1 MFGRWKTS
9 RYRKIYIWPCYAFIT
24 YVYDLIK
31 GLPAFLSSIS
41 CSRSTY
47 CITIDIFLAFC
58 QENLSKISSWGQNQ
72 GRRFS
77 RPDPRVPET
86 IKVWNNHRRGPRMK
100 VDFESELRQHKGC
113 CGKQSGLLV
122 WAIKIPIKAY
132 RKCISLFDKRVWKQ
146 PLLFFDKR
154 SFSTS

>member
-1 MFGRWKTS
+1 M
-9 RYRKIYIWPCYAFIT
+9 
-24 YVYDLIK
+24 YDLIR

-86 IKVWNNHRRGPRMK
+86 IKAWKNHRRGPRMK
-100 VDFESELRQHKGC
+100 VDFESELRQHEGR